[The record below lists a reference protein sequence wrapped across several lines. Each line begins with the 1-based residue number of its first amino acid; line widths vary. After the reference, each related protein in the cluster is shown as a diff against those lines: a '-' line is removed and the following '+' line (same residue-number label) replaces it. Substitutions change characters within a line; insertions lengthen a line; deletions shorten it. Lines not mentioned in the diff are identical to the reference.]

1 MTEYVANALAAS
13 ATSAIAGLLCATAAC
28 ASKHA
33 NDDAVKEPTTTA
45 ELFFSDDAAAFPFP
59 SAPTLPPLV
68 FAATATRRPLTFN
81 LLTFFCA
88 LALVVVVCESNKAGE
103 DDIIVVIIIL
113 LDITEKE
120 MEFEDTQFFFSY
132 SADEKYTHTQ
142 PAKYVVK
149 AARSRE
155 GQQKR
160 TRRERG
166 SSKNALS
173 LTRTTTTTTTT
184 TPPPG
189 RSSFPALL
197 LPLEVRLFWQ
207 LLLLLLPLRGWEAMP
222 TTFRSFE
229 ATRWVNLDMAVGT

>member
-13 ATSAIAGLLCATAAC
+13 ATSAIAGLPCATAAC

-45 ELFFSDDAAAFPFP
+45 ALFFSDDADAFPFP

-103 DDIIVVIIIL
+103 DDIIVVVIIL

-120 MEFEDTQFFFSY
+120 ME
-132 SADEKYTHTQ
+132 
-142 PAKYVVK
+142 
-149 AARSRE
+149 
-155 GQQKR
+155 
-160 TRRERG
+160 
-166 SSKNALS
+166 
-173 LTRTTTTTTTT
+173 
-184 TPPPG
+184 
-189 RSSFPALL
+189 
-197 LPLEVRLFWQ
+197 
-207 LLLLLLPLRGWEAMP
+207 
-222 TTFRSFE
+222 
-229 ATRWVNLDMAVGT
+229 